1 MQEQLNTSH
10 IKGHHLTS
18 IERGKIAALHAEK
31 QSNREIARRLGINRQ
46 TVANEL
52 LRGEIDQ
59 VKKTNGRLTYRREY
73 SPEAAQARYEN
84 QRRKCHRPLKL
95 PQAADFI
102 VYFTAHFKTD
112 GWSPDAAVGR
122 AKKEKLYQPDEM
134 VCTATLYNYIEA
146 QYLEVRNIDL
156 LEKTSRRVKREHRAN
171 TKYKRQLAG
180 RSIDE
185 RPKRVDSRRE
195 FGHFELDT
203 IVGKRN
209 GQESVIMTLIERKS
223 RFQFMRLID
232 GRDADSVNHAM
243 RGIIAEYGD
252 TIQTITADNGSE
264 FAELSTVLDNM
275 ATVYYAHPYRS
286 SERGTNEVHNK
297 MVRRDFPKGESLDA
311 VSPLAVAATE
321 AKLNH
326 LPRRQLGY
334 HTTEEVFVA
343 ERAKTQR
350 RVAKAATAG

>member
-102 VYFTAHFKTD
+102 AYFTAHFKTD

-146 QYLEVRNIDL
+146 Q
-156 LEKTSRRVKREHRAN
+156 
-171 TKYKRQLAG
+171 
-180 RSIDE
+180 
-185 RPKRVDSRRE
+185 
-195 FGHFELDT
+195 
-203 IVGKRN
+203 
-209 GQESVIMTLIERKS
+209 
-223 RFQFMRLID
+223 
-232 GRDADSVNHAM
+232 
-243 RGIIAEYGD
+243 
-252 TIQTITADNGSE
+252 
-264 FAELSTVLDNM
+264 
-275 ATVYYAHPYRS
+275 
-286 SERGTNEVHNK
+286 
-297 MVRRDFPKGESLDA
+297 
-311 VSPLAVAATE
+311 
-321 AKLNH
+321 
-326 LPRRQLGY
+326 
-334 HTTEEVFVA
+334 
-343 ERAKTQR
+343 
-350 RVAKAATAG
+350 